1 MCQFVEDIYT
11 IVEIIKQRTDM
22 TVINEKDYIKDSKS
36 SGYRSYHVIIMYQ
49 VNTIDGPK
57 ELQCEIQIRT
67 LAMNFWATIEHS
79 LKYKYD
85 HYIPDELAVRLRRA
99 ADAAF
104 LLDQEMGE
112 IREDIIKAQEMFTE
126 KEYATSDV
134 YSRLNKLKELRDDV
148 NYFHYKYRLDVLS
161 GENDIASII
170 KLKSEMDEVL
180 RNSVD
185 EIIKDKKV

>member
-1 MCQFVEDIYT
+1 
-11 IVEIIKQRTDM
+11 
-22 TVINEKDYIKDSKS
+22 
-36 SGYRSYHVIIMYQ
+36 
-49 VNTIDGPK
+49 
-57 ELQCEIQIRT
+57 
-67 LAMNFWATIEHS
+67 MNFWATIEHS

-134 YSRLNKLKELRDDV
+134 YSRLNKLKELGDDIH
-148 NYFHYKYRLDVLS
+148 YFHYKNRLDVLS

-180 RNSVD
+180 RNNVD
-185 EIIKDKKV
+185 EIIKDKKI